1 VRTIAALLLAL
12 LALAAPASASEH
24 VMRVNEVGLSVEGGA
39 FVELLDVNG
48 EPFPSLSYKLAV
60 YGPGGAMVGETPIDK
75 SAIVGKRTPVLVSS
89 QPTVGGQS
97 RDIALTV
104 ALPAD
109 GQACFESNIQ
119 KIHCLAW
126 GNVPTKL
133 SGYGAPTDSG
143 PAPPAGQSLARCPSA
158 ALVGAPS
165 PRALNPCVSP
175 TPPADRTKPVASV
188 TARTQ
193 KLGAVLASG
202 YRFGVRSNERGT
214 ARAQLLRRGRVVAS
228 ATRSLSRGVLRSFAL
243 RPSKPVRDALVAAQT
258 AVFVLK
264 VRVTDA
270 AGNFRDVVRTVTVRR

>member
-1 VRTIAALLLAL
+1 VRTFAALLLVL
-12 LALAAPASASEH
+12 LAAATPASASEH

-75 SAIVGKRTPVLVSS
+75 SAIAGKRTPVLVSS
-89 QPTVGGQS
+89 QPTVGGQP

-109 GQACFESNIQ
+109 GQACFESNLQ

-133 SGYGAPTDSG
+133 SGYGASTDSG
-143 PAPPAGQSLARCPSA
+143 PAPPTGRSLARCPSA

-165 PRALNPCVSP
+165 PRAANPCVTP
-175 TPPADRTKPVASV
+175 TPAPDRTKPVASI

-193 KLGAVLASG
+193 KLGPVLASG
-202 YRFGVRSNERGT
+202 YRFAVRSNEKGT
-214 ARAQLLRRGRVVAS
+214 ARAQLLRRGRVVAAAAKPLS
-228 ATRSLSRGVLRSFAL
+228 AGVPRSFAL
-243 RPSKPVRDALVAAQT
+243 RPSKPVRDALAGAQS
-258 AVFVLK
+258 AVFTLK

-270 AGNFRDVVRTVTVRR
+270 AGNFRDVVRVLTLRR